1 MQYKYIILF
10 TIITHY
16 IINNK
21 FINRK
26 YKDKKYFKYLPYRVQ
41 DKSIKY

>member
-10 TIITHY
+10 IIITHY

-21 FINRK
+21 YINIK
-26 YKDKKYFKYLPYRVQ
+26 YKNEKYFRYLPYRVK